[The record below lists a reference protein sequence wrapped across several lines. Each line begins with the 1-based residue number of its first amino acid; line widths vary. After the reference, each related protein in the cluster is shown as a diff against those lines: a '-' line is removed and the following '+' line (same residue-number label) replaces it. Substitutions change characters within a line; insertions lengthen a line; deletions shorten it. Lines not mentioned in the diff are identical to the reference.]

1 MTAGQVTEVAITL
14 VLIAMMLGRL
24 VRVEGGG
31 SRRAQDDW
39 RRWRTL
45 DLAIVVGTLLFAA
58 VTVFRFT
65 TMG

>member
-1 MTAGQVTEVAITL
+1 MTAGQVTEVVITL

-31 SRRAQDDW
+31 SRRAPDDW

-45 DLAIVVGTLLFAA
+45 DLAIVVGTVLFAA